1 MLATH
6 IKHGN
11 DILHIATPKM
21 AVNETLNLFNRRE
34 DKNSTSLFIRWYRTK
49 KTPTANFWI
58 YWSSPYTPWM
68 LYIVRVETWGTA
80 YTVTLGNTIRNP
92 YNLSLSLTSNKVTT
106 FTFLATSYY
115 DMELYDVKTES

>member
-34 DKNSTSLFIRWYRTK
+34 DTNSASLFISWYRTK
-49 KTPTANFWI
+49 KTPTADFSI
-58 YWSSPYTPWM
+58 YWSTPYTPWM
-68 LYIVRVETWGTA
+68 FYIVRVETWSTA
-80 YTVTLGNTIRNP
+80 YTVTLNNRISNP
-92 YNLSLSLTSNKVTT
+92 YNLSLSLTNNKVTT